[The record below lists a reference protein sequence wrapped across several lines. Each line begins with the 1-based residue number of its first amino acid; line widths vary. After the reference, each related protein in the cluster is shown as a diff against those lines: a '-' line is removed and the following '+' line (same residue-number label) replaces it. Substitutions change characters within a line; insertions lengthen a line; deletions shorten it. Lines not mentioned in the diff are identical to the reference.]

1 MYLLSAYPDMARR
14 QDDSDCRKE
23 RLIERRSLL
32 KAVGGTTAALGA
44 SSFLGAAGAQQSGQG
59 NGGGSSVDFTD
70 TTVDLAQEGLSNG
83 DLIDPYLDE
92 HLSSGTL
99 VKIPAGE
106 YEFEGEGIA
115 GDYENAAV
123 VGSKQGVVFNR
134 PEPEELVRPDIYAE
148 SGTVRIENIT
158 VKGKKGEEQ
167 SRWRVGAAEDARMEC
182 INFNQPD
189 GTVDGSD
196 STGLFAGDDHA
207 GTLWIR
213 NCYFSMFGNVACYVS
228 DPYKGGNGPV
238 IVENCDFVNTGMSAL
253 RFASDGSVCRNC
265 YFEAT
270 ERAPAGNT
278 GWNQRGIKIDDP
290 GEAVIENCD
299 FNWSDTGAMAIKFDE
314 DGQGGEG
321 VVRNVRVYND
331 GGTTFVSGW
340 DTEGNWTG
348 ENIHLTGE
356 ADHSAPSHFETVTGS
371 GAKRPNTE
379 YSIWKPMGEN
389 VEPSGPGAGAGTG
402 SEDGGSGSDGDGDD
416 EQADLDHHIVLE
428 ASEDNPD
435 TYCNARFTTTGP
447 IQYAEEAEPNTDEI
461 TENDDGTYTATSIEM
476 NPGAM
481 DSYSFDGEITSY
493 EVTSGYEV
501 AVELDGEETT
511 FADIVGDG
519 EGETGSGDDGN
530 ESDDGEADQP
540 QKTLVIDGTGDAEE
554 IAKYEFSVSGT
565 ATRDAG
571 RSTTVDGG
579 LPWDRMTDHVDEDTV
594 VGVVGNG
601 KDAFRFTGSL
611 EGISVDGNAGVKI
624 LEA

>member
-1 MYLLSAYPDMARR
+1 MARR

-44 SSFLGAAGAQQSGQG
+44 SSFLGAVGAQESGQG
-59 NGGGSSVDFTD
+59 NGGGTSVDFTN
-70 TTVDLAQEGLSNG
+70 TTVDLAQKGLGNG

-92 HLSSGTL
+92 HLQSGTL

-123 VGSKQGVVFNR
+123 VGSTDGVVFSR
-134 PEPEELVRPDIYAE
+134 PAPEELVRPDIFAE

-158 VKGKKGEEQ
+158 VKGKKGAEQ
-167 SRWRVGAAEDARMEC
+167 SRWRVGAAEGARMEC

-228 DPYKGGNGPV
+228 DPYKGGNGSV

-253 RFASDGSVCRNC
+253 RFASDGSVCRDC

-270 ERAPAGNT
+270 EKAPAGNT

-290 GEAVIENCD
+290 GEAVIEDCD

-314 DGQGGEG
+314 DGEGGEG

-340 DTEGNWTG
+340 DTDGNWTG
-348 ENIHLTGE
+348 EQIHLTGD

-371 GAKRPNTE
+371 NAERPNTE
-379 YSIWKPMGEN
+379 YSIWKPLGDD
-389 VEPSGPGAGAGTG
+389 VEPSGPGAGAGSA
-402 SEDGGSGSDGDGDD
+402 SEDGGSEDGEDSESDG
-416 EQADLDHHIVLE
+416 EQADLEHHIRLR

-435 TYCNARFTTTGP
+435 RNCNARFTTSGP

-461 TENDDGTYTATSIEM
+461 TENENGTYTATSIEM
-476 NPGAM
+476 NPAAV
-481 DSYSFDGEITSY
+481 DTYTFDGEIESY
-493 EVTSGYEV
+493 EVTSGYDV
-501 AVELDGEETT
+501 SVELDGEETT
-511 FADIVGDG
+511 FAEIVGDDESG
-519 EGETGSGDDGN
+519 NDGSGNDESGSDGDS
-530 ESDDGEADQP
+530 EEP
-540 QKTLVIDGTGDAEE
+540 PHRIIVIDGTGDTQSV
-554 IAKYEFSVSGT
+554 AKYEFNVTGSVE
-565 ATRDAG
+565 RDAG
-571 RSTTVDGG
+571 RSESSSG
-579 LPWDRMTDHVDEDTV
+579 LPWDKMTDYVSEGRV

-601 KDAFRFTGSL
+601 KDAFRFTGDL
-611 EGISVDGNAGVKI
+611 EGVTVDGNAGVTI
-624 LEA
+624 LEV

>member
-1 MYLLSAYPDMARR
+1 MARR

-23 RLIERRSLL
+23 RLMERRSLL

-44 SSFLGAAGAQQSGQG
+44 SSFLGAASAQQSSEG
-59 NGGGSSVDFTD
+59 NGGNVDFTD

-92 HLSSGTL
+92 HLQSGTL

-106 YEFEGEGIA
+106 YQFEGEGIA

-123 VGSKQGVVFNR
+123 VGSTDGVVFNR
-134 PEPEELVRPDIYAE
+134 PAPEELVRPDIFAE

-158 VKGKKGEEQ
+158 IKGKKGAEQ
-167 SRWRVGAAEDARMEC
+167 SRWRVGAAEGARMEC

-270 ERAPAGNT
+270 EKAPAGNT

-290 GEAVIENCD
+290 GKAVIEDCD

-314 DGQGGEG
+314 DGEGGEG
-321 VVRNVRVYND
+321 VMRNLRIYND

-340 DTEGNWTG
+340 NTEGSWTG
-348 ENIHLTGE
+348 ENIHLTGDAE
-356 ADHSAPSHFETVTGS
+356 HGAPSHFETVTGS
-371 GAKRPNTE
+371 NAKRPNTE

-389 VEPSGPGAGAGTG
+389 VEPSGPGAGAGSS
-402 SEDGGSGSDGDGDD
+402 SEDESGTEDSESSDED
-416 EQADLDHHIVLE
+416 EQEELEHHIVLH

-447 IQYAEEAEPNTDEI
+447 IQYADEAEPNTDEI

-476 NPGAM
+476 NPDAL
-481 DSYSFDGEITSY
+481 DSYTFDGEIESY
-493 EVTSGYEV
+493 EVTSGYDV
-501 AVELDGEETT
+501 SVELDGEETT
-511 FADIVGDG
+511 FAEIVGEKSEKD
-519 EGETGSGDDGN
+519 SS
-530 ESDDGEADQP
+530 SDDAESGNGSDKGNGDSEQ
-540 QKTLVIDGTGDAEE
+540 QHRVVVIDGTGDAEE
-554 IAKYEFSVSGT
+554 IAKYRFSVSGS
-565 ATRDAG
+565 AERDAG
-571 RSTTVDGG
+571 RSDASEG
-579 LPWDRMTDHVDEDTV
+579 LPWDRMTDHVGDGRV

-611 EGISVDGNAGVKI
+611 ESISVDGNAGVTI